1 MPTSVTP
8 DTATRVGRVQKARRF
23 VGPLTPEEHSQAQTA
38 IHDALEN
45 KKRADLVM
53 AVYHGHTTID
63 IVAEEADLTVQS
75 VSTVLRMVREKGLKE
90 EPNKLMQVTRFVNH
104 FFKVDCT
111 RRLYTDY
118 EFKEA
123 LFAWMAGDLKVE
135 DITQQHGVPQKT
147 LNNGRKTLRG
157 ANRIQANIKSRN
169 CGWPSRQA
177 LRTAVDNMDMSTR
190 KPGPKSTFYEAESA
204 IIQHRWSSLAELG
217 RGFSKKGQ
225 KADLKNLCVAA
236 AESLLEEIQQDKEAG
251 HVDEKKV
258 KNQKKLRCF
267 AK

>member
-1 MPTSVTP
+1 MPTPVTP
-8 DTATRVGRVQKARRF
+8 DAATRVGRVQKARGF

-63 IVAEEADLTVQS
+63 IVVEEADLTAQT

-90 EPNKLMQVTRFVNH
+90 EPNKFMQVTRFVNH

-111 RRLYTDY
+111 RRLYTDH

-123 LFAWMAGDLKVE
+123 LFAWMVGDLKVE

-157 ANRIQANIKSRN
+157 ANRIQ
-169 CGWPSRQA
+169 
-177 LRTAVDNMDMSTR
+177 V
-190 KPGPKSTFYEAESA
+190 
-204 IIQHRWSSLAELG
+204 
-217 RGFSKKGQ
+217 
-225 KADLKNLCVAA
+225 
-236 AESLLEEIQQDKEAG
+236 
-251 HVDEKKV
+251 
-258 KNQKKLRCF
+258 
-267 AK
+267 